1 MSKKNVMSRY
11 DLFVTIVVTVVGTS
25 LFSYPR
31 VLTEK
36 IGTDGWFVII
46 LSGIILLPFLY
57 ILCKAAKVNKFKR
70 LTEMLEDSLGSIIG
84 RIVAIYIAL
93 AGVFIISIEMRT
105 FVEVIKMYLLDR
117 TPTEFIL
124 FLMIIVGSFLV
135 RGEIESVIKF
145 NEIAFWLMFVPVILS
160 ILFLLHKADFTNI
173 FPVFTHS
180 PIEYIKASQ
189 SSLYSLIGF
198 GIIYM
203 ILPLVNE
210 KDDIFKVAFKS
221 VAFIVVFYLVI
232 FLSTLFVFPSN
243 YNSKLL
249 WPTITAL
256 STVDIP
262 GAFIE
267 RWEGLVMV
275 FWIVFYFTTYV
286 NILYFVSEIVKDV
299 FQLEDVKISVVLILP
314 FIYLLSLYPQNIAEV
329 YDMRKRFV
337 PFIDT
342 VVVGI
347 LPIVLLA
354 TGLTRGNNSR
364 RKRNEV

>member
-31 VLTEK
+31 ILTEK
-36 IGTDGWFVII
+36 IGTDGWIVII
-46 LSGIILLPFLY
+46 LSGVILLPFLY

-84 RIVAIYIAL
+84 KIIAIYIAL
-93 AGVFIISIEMRT
+93 AGLFIISIEMRT
-105 FVEVIKMYLLDR
+105 FTEVIKMYLLDR
-117 TPTEFIL
+117 TPAEFIIV
-124 FLMIIVGSFLV
+124 LMIIVGSFLV

-145 NEIAFWLMFVPVILS
+145 NEIAFWLMFIPIIIS
-160 ILFLLHKADFTNI
+160 TLFLLYRADFTNI
-173 FPVFTHS
+173 FPMFNHS
-180 PIEYIKASQ
+180 PIEYVKASQ

-203 ILPLVNE
+203 VLPLVNE
-210 KDDIFKVAFKS
+210 KDDIFKVTFKS
-221 VAFIVVFYLVI
+221 VAFIVIFYLII
-232 FLSTLFVFPSN
+232 FLSTLFIFPSN

-256 STVDIP
+256 STVDIQ

-286 NILYFVSEIVKDV
+286 NVLCFISDIVKDV
-299 FQLEDVKISVVLILP
+299 FHLEDVKISLVLILP
-314 FIYLLSLYPQNIAEV
+314 FIYLISLYPQNIAEV
-329 YDMRKRFV
+329 YDIRNKFV
-337 PFIDT
+337 PYIDT
-342 VVVGI
+342 VIVGL
-347 LPIVLLA
+347 LPIVLLV
-354 TGLTRGNNSR
+354 TGFTRGNNPR
-364 RKRNEV
+364 RKKNEV